1 MKIYLA
7 GASKELDTCKNYIEQ
22 LKLLGHTITHD
33 WTKEVEANLD
43 ANPREASLE
52 DMRKWSDNDFQ
63 GVYFANFVWLLVPN
77 NNSAGCWIE
86 YGYALGIGRNVIV
99 SGDWRK
105 SIFSS
110 MSYKRYATHELALE
124 FFSFFSV

>member
-7 GASKELDTCKNYIEQ
+7 GASKELDTCKFYIER
-22 LKLLGHTITHD
+22 LKVLGHTITHD
-33 WTKEVEANLD
+33 WTKEVEANSEG
-43 ANPREASLE
+43 NPRETPIE
-52 DMRKWSDNDFQ
+52 TMRIWSNADFN
-63 GVYFANFVWLLVPN
+63 GVYKANMIWLLVPN

-86 YGYALGIGRNVIV
+86 YGYALGVGRNVIV

-110 MSYKRYATHELALE
+110 LAFERYANHELALD
-124 FFSFFSV
+124 FFRG

>member
-7 GASKELDTCKNYIEQ
+7 GASKELDTCKHYIER

-33 WTKEVEANLD
+33 WTKEVEANGD
-43 ANPREASLE
+43 ANPTNATLE
-52 DMRKWSDNDFQ
+52 GCRKWSNADFE
-63 GVYFANFVWLLVPN
+63 GVYKANIVWLLYPE

-86 YGYALGIGRNVIV
+86 YGYALGIGRSVIV
-99 SGDWRK
+99 SGNWKK

-110 MSYKRYATHELALE
+110 LAFERYTNHELALD
-124 FFSFFSV
+124 FFRS